1 MYDLSSSNSKP
12 VSNLRESLIGLYL
25 LALFIFKLHFRLC
38 MDPSGFIC
46 WGLGGGARGCD
57 VMYIEWRAQ
66 QCSSGDTWSSCM
78 TDSSVIL
85 NHYSASPSLFVLICK
100 MEMNF
105 IVMIILWGRFICS
118 FIQKSVLSCG
128 QW

>member
-12 VSNLRESLIGLYL
+12 VSNLRESLISLYL
-25 LALFIFKLHFRLC
+25 LALFIFKLHIRLC

-57 VMYIEWRAQ
+57 VMYLEWRAQ
-66 QCSSGDTWSSCM
+66 ECSSGDTWSSCM

-85 NHYSASPSLFVLICK
+85 NHLLCLTKPLCANLQNGNEFYCHDYL
-100 MEMNF
+100 M
-105 IVMIILWGRFICS
+105 R
-118 FIQKSVLSCG
+118 
-128 QW
+128 